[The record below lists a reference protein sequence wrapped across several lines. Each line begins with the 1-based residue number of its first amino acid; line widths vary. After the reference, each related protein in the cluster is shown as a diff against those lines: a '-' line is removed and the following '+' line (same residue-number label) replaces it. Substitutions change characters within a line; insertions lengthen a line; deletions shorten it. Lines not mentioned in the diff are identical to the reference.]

1 MTDVLPSHHRHI
13 NHTLYFGVFFFSP
26 TTSIN
31 IRDTVAV
38 ANSFVCCPGTRV
50 RLPEQPGTRRGK
62 RAIPRL
68 REKVAFATGTTG
80 YISKKP
86 SIQEKYFTMRF

>member
-13 NHTLYFGVFFFSP
+13 NHTLYVGVFFSSP
-26 TTSIN
+26 TSIN
-31 IRDTVAV
+31 VKDTVAV
-38 ANSFVCCPGTRV
+38 ASSFVCCPGTRV

-68 REKVAFATGTTG
+68 REKVAYATGTTG

-86 SIQEKYFTMRF
+86 FIQEKYFTTMRF